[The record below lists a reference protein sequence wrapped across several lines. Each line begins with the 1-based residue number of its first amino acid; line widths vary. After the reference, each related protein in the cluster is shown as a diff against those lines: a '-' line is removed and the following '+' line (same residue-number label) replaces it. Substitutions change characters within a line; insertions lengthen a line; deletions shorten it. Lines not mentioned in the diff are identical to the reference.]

1 MALKKT
7 KLKNRLMTGATST
20 NKLFNTLKNS
30 ALPLFIYSLLMEN
43 TMKINKQA
51 MAVTFLI
58 GNAAL
63 SSQAFAESHSEMKS
77 NSSSAIHSNTMNSNK
92 NSFNS
97 SVEYGKNRNAQS
109 PYQVRI
115 SEVLGETVEKS
126 NGDNIGEID
135 DIVYSGKD
143 QKLMAIIS
151 VGGFLGIGEKLV
163 SVPYNE
169 LRVSANGDDVYLDS
183 TKDALKAK
191 PEFKY
196 NDGEMTGH
204 ERRMNRIKSSANSR
218 KSTYANS
225 IEYGKMRGDKSLYQV
240 RASELIGETVEKS
253 NGDNIGEIDDLVYSA
268 TDHKL
273 MAIIAVGGFL
283 GMGEKLVAVPYD
295 ELRVSA
301 DGDNVYLDSTKDKLK
316 AKPEFKYNK
325 GEKTG
330 MKMNKENSSVNSNSL
345 YANSVE
351 YNKMH
356 GAKSAYQVRA
366 SELIGETVE
375 RPNGDNIGE
384 IDDLIY
390 SGKDQKLTAIIAVG
404 GFLGMGEKLVAVPY
418 NELRVSAG
426 GDNVYLDS
434 TKDALKAQ
442 SEFKYNDGELSG
454 MKIRADREKS
464 STSSHK
470 SSYADSVEYGKM
482 RGAKSLYQVRASELI
497 GETVEQSNGDNI
509 GEVDDLVYSATDHKL
524 MAIISVGGF
533 LGMGDRLVAVPYNE
547 LRVSANGDNVYLD
560 STKDALKA
568 KPEFKYN

>member
-1 MALKKT
+1 
-7 KLKNRLMTGATST
+7 
-20 NKLFNTLKNS
+20 
-30 ALPLFIYSLLMEN
+30 
-43 TMKINKQA
+43 MKINKQT
-51 MAVTFLI
+51 MAVTLLI
-58 GNAAL
+58 GNAVL
-63 SSQAFAESHSEMKS
+63 SSQAFADSHSEMKS

-92 NSFNS
+92 NSFSS
-97 SVEYGKNRNAQS
+97 SVEYGKNRNIKS

-135 DIVYSGKD
+135 DIVYSVKD

-163 SVPYNE
+163 AVPYNE
-169 LRVSANGDDVYLDS
+169 LRVSADGDDVYLDS

-196 NDGEMTGH
+196 NDGEITGH
-204 ERRMNRIKSSANSR
+204 ERRMNRIKSSENSR
-218 KSTYANS
+218 KSAYANS
-225 IEYGKMRGDKSLYQV
+225 IEYGKMRGNKSLYQV
-240 RASELIGETVEKS
+240 RASELIGETVENS

-283 GMGEKLVAVPYD
+283 GMGEKLVSVPYK

-316 AKPEFKYNK
+316 AKPEFKYNE
-325 GEKTG
+325 GEMTG
-330 MKMNKENSSVNSNSL
+330 MKMRMNRENSSANSRKSA

-356 GAKSAYQVRA
+356 GAKSLYQVRA
-366 SELIGETVE
+366 SELMGETVE

-418 NELRVSAG
+418 NELRVSVD

-442 SEFKYNDGELSG
+442 PEFKYNDGELTG
-454 MKIRADREKS
+454 VKMRADREKS
-464 STSSHK
+464 SANSHK
-470 SSYADSVEYGKM
+470 SSYADSIEYGKM
-482 RGAKSLYQVRASELI
+482 RDAKSLYQVRASELI
-497 GETVEQSNGDNI
+497 GETVEKSNGDNI
-509 GEVDDLVYSATDHKL
+509 GEIDDLVYSATDHKL
-524 MAIISVGGF
+524 MVIISVGGF

-547 LRVSANGDNVYLD
+547 LRVTANGDNVYLD